1 MQAGE
6 QVDHVLIIPNQNA
19 CSNTK
24 KFFFKIICNI
34 IYLRSFN
41 CRNNSPWVIRKA

>member
-1 MQAGE
+1 MEAGE

-19 CSNTK
+19 CSNTHK
-24 KFFFKIICNI
+24 NFLIICNI

-41 CRNNSPWVIRKA
+41 CRNNFPWVIPKA